1 MHPYSIWTLKSV
13 IMRFQ
18 SGTQLPFSCNI
29 FNFKIFN
36 SQCLCLSRME
46 EEDRLSGDENEF
58 DNDRDTVKRSAV
70 PNVRLPVTVG
80 SDEDD
85 DEHLNVAEGGNS
97 SSDSI
102 RHLSQVDRQFRGN
115 DGNEMGTFVGL
126 PGQRSRSLPPRQ
138 EFELNSNNGQGH
150 SLDGAAAFE
159 INQPGTS
166 RSNLDDSELDFEGA
180 GASLNGRD
188 PNYATQRPDTLGAI
202 NLVSQNPIRSF
213 VDIQPQASARVR
225 GGDTPEDMIFED
237 VMLGQRTRGAGM
249 DQLELNLHQLS
260 ISSDDD
266 VSDEGSDSGEPEPD
280 SNQCESTEADQ
291 YKMNPEA
298 DQSETTASPANH
310 GNQVVEDEVE
320 EEDTLEE
327 SGNANSGRIANR
339 ELSESAEDDRQF
351 LGNHI
356 GWNSHQ
362 PGVAKPRDLMTGFPK
377 NSQSNDG
384 VADQRSS
391 LPKQTPQSSS
401 SASAS
406 QLRHHPHSAFS
417 QPNDGRRVNSH
428 SVVKPNLV
436 SGSHAAALTGI
447 KIADKKLQNGKS
459 SVKDNAASV
468 FKPIDASKSETASHS
483 NWNAAV
489 PLRQNYGLPA
499 FVDNHKNQP
508 EPNLEHLNGRRWSED
523 ERCDPLDRKTRLSN
537 SNPNI
542 VASSSIEQFQNTRE
556 SSGWSLLK
564 PHPAEPAL
572 GIFGNTCCFD
582 EELVD
587 DGQMTPPRH
596 SRPYQMLDDS
606 LDMSPIRPP
615 SSATSQNQPMHSY
628 HSPNGY
634 PDELKSLNR
643 YYSSNSGHP
652 LKVFHI
658 LKLLYSAKDII
669 LFQFFGL
676 YSLHS
681 ACNIGLQCH
690 HVLH

>member
-1 MHPYSIWTLKSV
+1 
-13 IMRFQ
+13 
-18 SGTQLPFSCNI
+18 
-29 FNFKIFN
+29 
-36 SQCLCLSRME
+36 ME
-46 EEDRLSGDENEF
+46 EEDRLLGDENEF
-58 DNDRDTVKRSAV
+58 DRDSTV

-115 DGNEMGTFVGL
+115 DEMGAFAGL
-126 PGQRSRSLPPRQ
+126 PGQRARSLPPRQ
-138 EFELNSNNGQGH
+138 EFELNSNDSQGH

-166 RSNLDDSELDFEGA
+166 RNNLDDSGLDFEGA

-298 DQSETTASPANH
+298 DQLETPASPANH

-320 EEDTLEE
+320 DEE

-356 GWNSHQ
+356 GWNAHQ
-362 PGVAKPRDLMTGFPK
+362 PGVVKPRDLMTGFPK
-377 NSQSNDG
+377 NSPSTDG
-384 VADQRSS
+384 AADQRSS
-391 LPKQTPQSSS
+391 LPKHNPQSSS

-428 SVVKPNLV
+428 SVVKPNSA
-436 SGSHAAALTGI
+436 SGGHAAALTGI

-459 SVKDNAASV
+459 AVKDNAASV
-468 FKPIDASKSETASHS
+468 FKPIDASKLETAFHS

-489 PLRQNYGLPA
+489 PLGQNFGGPA
-499 FVDNHKNQP
+499 FVGNHKNP
-508 EPNLEHLNGRRWSED
+508 PGPDLEHLNGRRWSED
-523 ERCDPLDRKTRLSN
+523 ESCDPSDRKTRLSN

-542 VASSSIEQFQNTRE
+542 VASSSIEHFQNFNSRE
-556 SSGWSLLK
+556 SFGWSLLK
-564 PHPAEPAL
+564 HHPAEPAL
-572 GIFGNTCCFD
+572 GVFGNACCFD

-587 DGQMTPPRH
+587 DGQMTPPRQ

-615 SSATSQNQPMHSY
+615 SSATSQNQLMLSY

-658 LKLLYSAKDII
+658 LKLLSLAKDII
-669 LFQFFGL
+669 LFQFFCL
-676 YSLHS
+676 PMYSLHS
-681 ACNIGLQCH
+681 AYI
-690 HVLH
+690 